1 MDFFEKWGKPSD
13 IKADKKLTTEE
24 MLEHGIEQQ
33 EKLLN
38 GEEVLNLKGEPIR
51 SWFRD
56 GRFVPSIG
64 IFGLFEGQAIAWKKG
79 TEKEILNDFK
89 ISYKAG
95 KLSSYIK
102 VVDKKREENTAK
114 LLDARKKIGKTATK
128 PKA

>member
-1 MDFFEKWGKPSD
+1 MGFFDTYGKPAD

-38 GEEVLNLKGEPIR
+38 GEEVLNLKGELIR

-56 GRFVPSIG
+56 GRFIPSVG

-79 TEKEILNDFK
+79 TEKAMLENFK
-89 ISYKAG
+89 NSYKAG
-95 KLSSYIK
+95 EFAGYIK
-102 VVDKKREENTAK
+102 IVDKKREENTNK
-114 LLDARKKIGKTATK
+114 LLEARKKIGKK
-128 PKA
+128 IPKSK

>member
-1 MDFFEKWGKPSD
+1 MGFFDTYGKPAD

-56 GRFVPSIG
+56 GRFIPSIG
-64 IFGLFEGQAIAWKKG
+64 IFGLFEGKAITWKKG
-79 TEKEILNDFK
+79 TEKEMLASFK
-89 ISYKAG
+89 KSFEAG
-95 KLSSYIK
+95 EFESFLKI
-102 VVDKKREENTAK
+102 VDKKREENTAK
-114 LLDARKKIGKTATK
+114 LAKARAKIKK
-128 PKA
+128 

>member
-1 MDFFEKWGKPSD
+1 MGFFDTYGKPDD

-64 IFGLFEGQAIAWKKG
+64 IFGLFDGKAIPGKK
-79 TEKEILNDFK
+79 
-89 ISYKAG
+89 
-95 KLSSYIK
+95 
-102 VVDKKREENTAK
+102 VQKKQCLK
-114 LLDARKKIGKTATK
+114 HSRKATK
-128 PKA
+128 LVISQATSKL

>member
-1 MDFFEKWGKPSD
+1 MGFFDTYGKPDD

-56 GRFVPSIG
+56 GRFIPSIG
-64 IFGLFEGQAIAWKKG
+64 IFGLFEGKAITWKKG
-79 TEKEILNDFK
+79 TEKEMLASFK
-89 ISYKAG
+89 KSFEAG
-95 KLSSYIK
+95 EFESFLK

-114 LLDARKKIGKTATK
+114 LAKARAKIKK
-128 PKA
+128 

>member
-1 MDFFEKWGKPSD
+1 MGFFDTYGKPAS
-13 IKADKKLTTEE
+13 IKADKKQTTEE

-38 GEEVLNLKGEPIR
+38 GEQVLNAKGKSIR

-56 GRFVPSIG
+56 GRFVPSVG

-79 TEKEILNDFK
+79 TEKAMLDSFK
-89 ISYKAG
+89 ASFKAG
-95 KLSSYIK
+95 EFDSYIK

-114 LLDARKKIGKTATK
+114 LLEARKKIGKSGTK
-128 PKA
+128 SK

>member
-1 MDFFEKWGKPSD
+1 MGFFDTYGKPDD

-38 GEEVLNLKGEPIR
+38 DEEVLNLKGEPIR

-64 IFGLFEGQAIAWKKG
+64 IFGLFDGKAIPWKKG
-79 TEKEILNDFK
+79 TEKAMLEAFKKSYQAGDF
-89 ISYKAG
+89 A
-95 KLSSYIK
+95 SYIK
-102 VVDKKREENTAK
+102 VIEKKREANNTK
-114 LLDARKKIGKTATK
+114 LLKARTKIGKTSSNSK
-128 PKA
+128 